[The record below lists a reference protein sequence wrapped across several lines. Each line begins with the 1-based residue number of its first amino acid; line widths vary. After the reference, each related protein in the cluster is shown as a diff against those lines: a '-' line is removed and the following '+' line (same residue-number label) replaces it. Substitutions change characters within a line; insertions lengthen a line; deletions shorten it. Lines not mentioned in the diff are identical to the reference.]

1 MKIKV
6 GLSVLLL
13 LGMQVNAQTLQQ
25 KLKVAF
31 NRLELDEQCK
41 YASLSLTVADVKT
54 NETIFTAH
62 PNLGLAPAST
72 LKTITAITAFNLLGT
87 DFQYQTL
94 LGYTGSI
101 TADGTLTGDLIIK
114 GGGDPTLG
122 SWRWAATN
130 EQAVLS
136 VWVNA
141 IRKAGIKAVEGRI
154 IGDDAVFG
162 TQSIPDGWLWQDVG
176 NYYGGGATGLSW
188 RENQFQM
195 KIKPGKV
202 GTSVSILYP
211 VPAMPYLTFRSEL
224 LTGPAG
230 SGDLGF
236 AYLPVFNNVMYLRG
250 TYAIDQT
257 KGNIALALPDPA
269 YDVAFRLN
277 DTLKGLGVLVKDG
290 IASSG
295 TLIAGDIAI
304 PVISK
309 TLYTIKSPG
318 LSQIIYWLN
327 QKSINLYAE
336 NLLKSM
342 ALQAGK
348 EVSTTEGV
356 KVLQNFWEN
365 KGMDLNTLNIFDASG
380 LSPRDRVTTLTL
392 TKILISSRREK
403 WFKDFYESLPL
414 YNNMKMKSGSGNDIL
429 AYAGFH
435 TDKSGREV
443 AFSIIV
449 NNYSGSTSAIKQ
461 KLFAV
466 LDALK

>member
-1 MKIKV
+1 MKIIV

-13 LGMQVNAQTLQQ
+13 LFMQANAQTLQQ
-25 KLKVAF
+25 KLQAAF

-62 PNLGLAPAST
+62 PDLGLAPASA

-94 LGYTGSI
+94 LGYTGTI
-101 TADGTLTGDLIIK
+101 TDDGTLNGDLIIK
-114 GGGDPTLG
+114 GDGDPTLG
-122 SWRWAATN
+122 SWRWAATK
-130 EQAVLS
+130 EQAILT
-136 VWVNA
+136 VWVDA
-141 IRKAGIKAVEGRI
+141 IRKAGIEAVQGRI
-154 IGDDAVFG
+154 IGDDALFG
-162 TQSIPDGWLWQDVG
+162 TQAIPDGWLWQDVG

-202 GTSVSILYP
+202 GTSVLMLYP
-211 VPAMPYLTFRSEL
+211 VPKMPYLTFKSEL

-277 DTLKGLGVLVKDG
+277 DTLKRIGLLVKGG
-290 IASSG
+290 IASSS
-295 TLIAGDIAI
+295 TLIAGDTAM
-304 PVISK
+304 PLISK
-309 TLYTIKSPG
+309 TLYTIKSPR
-318 LSQIIYWLN
+318 LSQIVYWLN

-342 ALQAGK
+342 SVGAGK
-348 EVSTTEGV
+348 QVSTTEGV
-356 KVLQNFWEN
+356 KMLQNFWKN
-365 KGMDLNTLNIFDASG
+365 KGVDVNTLNIFDGSG
-380 LSPRDRVTTLTL
+380 LSPRDRITTLTL
-392 TKILISSRREK
+392 TKILISSRKEK
-403 WFKDFYESLPL
+403 WFNDFYESLPL
-414 YNNMKMKSGSGNDIL
+414 YNDMKMKSGSGNDIL
-429 AYAGFH
+429 SYAGFH

-449 NNYSGSTSAIKQ
+449 NNYSGSTAAIKQ
-461 KLFAV
+461 KLFIV
-466 LDALK
+466 LNALK